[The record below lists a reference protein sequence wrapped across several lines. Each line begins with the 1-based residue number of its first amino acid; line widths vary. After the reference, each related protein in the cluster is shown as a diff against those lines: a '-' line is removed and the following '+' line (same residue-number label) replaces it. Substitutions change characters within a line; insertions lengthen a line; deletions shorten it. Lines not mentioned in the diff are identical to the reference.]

1 MEQAFAL
8 FDADGSGVIS
18 REEFKAALER
28 LGFQG
33 DADRTDLPALTE
45 EEIEALIDS
54 ADANGDGQWSEYAY
68 ISVYNVYHVNMYA
81 LLVYSSYIVFIPYIC
96 IHCYEMYCIY
106 IYLTTLRL

>member
-1 MEQAFAL
+1 MESKLPTLPDWTNLVFREVKSRLTEQLYGNNSEASLSMEQAFAL
-8 FDADGSGVIS
+8 FDTDGSGVIS

-54 ADANGDGQWSEYAY
+54 ADANGDG
-68 ISVYNVYHVNMYA
+68 
-81 LLVYSSYIVFIPYIC
+81 
-96 IHCYEMYCIY
+96 
-106 IYLTTLRL
+106 

>member
-54 ADANGDGQWSEYAY
+54 ADANGDGECDCATE
-68 ISVYNVYHVNMYA
+68 
-81 LLVYSSYIVFIPYIC
+81 YIVSIMIEYIMLYVH
-96 IHCYEMYCIY
+96 IHS
-106 IYLTTLRL
+106 